1 MCNQRRGFSLIEL
14 LVVIAI
20 IGILIGMLLPAVQ
33 KVREAAARTQCQNN
47 LKQLGL
53 ALHNHHDA
61 TGGFPAGL
69 IAVSPDTIDTDAT
82 GFTHLLP
89 FLEQDNLRRL
99 YTFNKPWFDQVNF
112 TAVGLQVKLFYCPSN
127 RGDGSIDLAAI

>member
-1 MCNQRRGFSLIEL
+1 MGVE
-14 LVVIAI
+14 A
-20 IGILIGMLLPAVQ
+20 GE
-33 KVREAAARTQCQNN
+33 KVGEAGDRAQGAKN

-53 ALHNHHDA
+53 ELHKPQD
-61 TGGFPAGL
+61 TRGGFPAGL
-69 IAVSPDTIDTDAT
+69 IASSPDMSDADAT

-127 RGDGSIDLAAI
+127 RGDGSIDLPAIPPQCRANFPPRPAPYAY